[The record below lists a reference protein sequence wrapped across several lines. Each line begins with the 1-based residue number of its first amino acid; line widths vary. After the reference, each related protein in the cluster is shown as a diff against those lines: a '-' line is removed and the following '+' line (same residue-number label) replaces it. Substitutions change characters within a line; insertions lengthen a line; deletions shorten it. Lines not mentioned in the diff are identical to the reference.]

1 MGHLSSRPIF
11 SRLPASAITAL
22 RSRSGSSATLAFPC
36 GLVPR
41 GFLVSGLGG
50 GFRGMVFIVAGDF
63 PPNFRPIVVLLLSQA
78 GGDQFWCGAA
88 DAERKRGRR
97 GRAGVWPLSRGRRVW
112 AENFQIVLLL
122 DGVQT

>member
-1 MGHLSSRPIF
+1 
-11 SRLPASAITAL
+11 
-22 RSRSGSSATLAFPC
+22 
-36 GLVPR
+36 
-41 GFLVSGLGG
+41 
-50 GFRGMVFIVAGDF
+50 MVFIVAGDF

-112 AENFQIVLLL
+112 AENFQIVLSL